1 MGFDKEG
8 LGFSLGGDCLVRE
21 DSARSGLGDNRGVLE
36 GFLIGDM
43 SWEVRRRLRG
53 EYVTVAEILGGG
65 VDEFGRGDCDGG
77 GDDGG
82 EVDVVEEDGF
92 GLGAK
97 KREIA
102 CCFCFPMTVAV
113 RRRYRIFCLRILE

>member
-1 MGFDKEG
+1 M
-8 LGFSLGGDCLVRE
+8 
-21 DSARSGLGDNRGVLE
+21 
-36 GFLIGDM
+36 
-43 SWEVRRRLRG
+43 
-53 EYVTVAEILGGG
+53 TVAVILGGG
-65 VDEFGRGDCDGG
+65 VDEFRRGDCDGG

-82 EVDVVEEDGF
+82 EVEDGEEDGL

-113 RRRYRIFCLRILE
+113 RR